1 MALELA
7 QVRSTR
13 YRQKKRDN
21 GTKKDII
28 TELTNTENIVK
39 SGTILICTVIGRLAS
54 GLKGRF
60 RGLECK
66 SGEYVYYI
74 IIQYNPL
81 TSLP

>member
-1 MALELA
+1 MA

-39 SGTILICTVIGRLAS
+39 SGIILICTVIGRLAS
-54 GLKGRF
+54 GLTGRF

>member
-54 GLKGRF
+54 GLTGRF
-60 RGLECK
+60 IGLECK
-66 SGEYVYYI
+66 SGEYVLCILYY
-74 IIQYNPL
+74 Y
-81 TSLP
+81 TV